1 MRPPRRSYPR
11 NRGTQVDS
19 EYASLRR
26 SLQRLAGAAHEILKR
41 VATMKP
47 ADSPLRGREV
57 LPAWLAAVA
66 GSNVGRAE
74 AGSYLNRVLAHR
86 TGTSYSAS

>member
-1 MRPPRRSYPR
+1 M
-11 NRGTQVDS
+11 DS

-26 SLQRLAGAAHEILKR
+26 SLQRVAGAAHEILKR

-57 LPAWLAAVA
+57 LPAWLAAAA

-74 AGSYLNRVLAHR
+74 AGSYISKVLAHR
-86 TGTSYSAS
+86 TGTFYSAS